1 VLVQCLLHVTDMDV
15 ELAHLLSE
23 GDPTR

>member
-1 VLVQCLLHVTDMDV
+1 VLVHCLLNIADMDV
-15 ELAHLLSE
+15 ELAHLLCE